1 MQPVASEELGN
12 GITCIDAG
20 YIKPGLASFYL
31 MQEGQEC
38 AVIETGT
45 VHSVAA
51 LDAFFAQHD
60 VQPTQV
66 RYVIPTHVHLDHAGG
81 AGLMMQR
88 CPEARCLVHPRGA
101 RHLVDPTKLV
111 AGTRAV
117 YGDARFE
124 QLYGEIVPVPAERI
138 DETPDGHTVFLG
150 DRKLELR
157 HTPGHA
163 DHHYCVWDERSR
175 GWFTG
180 DVFGISYHWFRTPG
194 GDYAMPSTTPTQFR
208 PDALQESLALLD
220 AFDPARMFLTHYGE
234 LSYSRDQMKLLQEQL
249 DVYLDIADEARGDPV
264 VIEERIVEYSLALV
278 QAMNPER
285 DVEQMRDS
293 FRHDAH
299 LNAQG
304 LAVWYARSAE

>member
-1 MQPVASEELGN
+1 MQPVATEGLGF

-20 YIKPGLASFYL
+20 YIKPGLACFYL
-31 MQEGQEC
+31 MQEGDEY

-51 LDAFFAQHD
+51 LDAFLARHAILAEQI
-60 VQPTQV
+60 

-81 AGLMMQR
+81 AGLMMR
-88 CPEARCLVHPRGA
+88 RFPEARCLVHPRGA
-101 RHLVDPTKLV
+101 PHLIDPEKLV
-111 AGTRAV
+111 AGSKAV
-117 YGDARFE
+117 YGEARFD
-124 QLYGEIVPVPAERI
+124 QLYGQIIPVDPQRI
-138 DETPDGHTVFLG
+138 DETPDGHKVALG
-150 DRKLELR
+150 GRTLVLR

-180 DVFGISYHWFRTPG
+180 DVFGISYKWFRTPG

-208 PDALQESLALLD
+208 PDALRESLALL
-220 AFDPARMFLTHYGE
+220 AEVDPVRMYLTHYGE
-234 LSYSRDQMKLLQEQL
+234 LPYTRDQMQLLLQQL
-249 DVYLDIADEARGDPV
+249 DAYQDITRDTVGVAAA
-264 VIEERIVEYSLALV
+264 IEERIVEHSMTLV
-278 QAMNPER
+278 RAMNPGK
-285 DVEQMRDS
+285 DVDNLRES

-304 LAVWYARSAE
+304 LAVWHARSGA